1 MQENRVNKNIID
13 IIYDSLLPVASGIFF
28 IVWAVNLLKHPVMY
42 FPVIAVPI
50 IILYYFS
57 GSTFSGILTSI
68 SIIVGIVESL
78 FFVEL
83 KTEIYMLLFECLAI
97 LGVYLILELY
107 RRRYVYIEDK
117 FLVERDN
124 LSKKIAEK
132 EFAISENNRISD
144 TLSGQIENF
153 RKIGD
158 ILQTVHSSLN
168 EKEIIHKSEHITFML
183 FSKGTWKLRKYD
195 DSYEIA
201 SYIKQ
206 TSSPLIVS
214 NIKKDNRF
222 ENLYKSGKIS
232 IIAVPI
238 KFNEIFWGILEGSS
252 YNENFFSQENL
263 QQLSMFSSV
272 IATALNNF
280 YLYKQLQSLAIS
292 DGLTGLYTNTYFKER
307 LSEELNRSLTNNIPF
322 SLGLLDLDGF
332 KEVNDKYGHQAG
344 DFVLRRIASI
354 LRLNFRESDFIARYG
369 GEEFASMM
377 LHTSSKEAYKI
388 LEKIRIFIEREDFF
402 IPVENLLPVRLKI
415 TVSLGFVSLNGK
427 AQVSQEEFLKKA
439 DEALYKAKRL
449 GKNRVEEYI
458 YE

>member
-1 MQENRVNKNIID
+1 MQENRVSKNIID
-13 IIYDSLLPVASGIFF
+13 IVYDSLLPVASGIFF
-28 IVWAVNLLKHPVMY
+28 IVWVVNLLKHPVMY

-68 SIIVGIVESL
+68 SIVVGIVESL

-107 RRRYVYIEDK
+107 KRRYVYIKDK
-117 FLVERDN
+117 FLVESDN
-124 LSKKIAEK
+124 LNKKIAEK
-132 EFAISENNRISD
+132 EFAISENNKISD

-153 RKIGD
+153 RKIGE
-158 ILQTVHSSLN
+158 ILQTFHSSLN

-183 FSKGTWKLRKYD
+183 FSKRTWKLRKYD
-195 DSYEIA
+195 NSDEIA

-222 ENLYKSGKIS
+222 ENMHKSGKIS
-232 IIAVPI
+232 VIAVPI

-307 LSEELNRSLTNNIPF
+307 LSEELNRSLNNNIPF

-344 DFVLRRIASI
+344 DFFLRRIASI

-369 GEEFASMM
+369 GEEFACMM

-388 LEKIRIFIEREDFF
+388 LEKIRMFIESEDFF
-402 IPVENLLPVRLKI
+402 IPVESLLPVRLKI

-427 AQVSQEEFLKKA
+427 AQVSHEEFLKNA